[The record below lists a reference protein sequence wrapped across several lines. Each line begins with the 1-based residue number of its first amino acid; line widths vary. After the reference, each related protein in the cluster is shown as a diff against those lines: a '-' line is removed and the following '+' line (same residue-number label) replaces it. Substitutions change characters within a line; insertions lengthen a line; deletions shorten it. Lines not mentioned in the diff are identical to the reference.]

1 VNYLGHLFLSN
12 NRLEIMRPNLFGD
25 FVKGNKF
32 DHFPEIVVEGI
43 RLHREID
50 SFIDNHPSVIDLLHV
65 LYPKLPKVAGIAVDL
80 YFDHILARDWR
91 FYSDLTLTDFT
102 LNFFSYEDKNEDYFS
117 KEFKELL
124 RIIEKGKWLI
134 NYETIDGLEFACKG
148 LSSRISFE
156 NELKNGVNVFH
167 ENKDLIETTFNV
179 FMKDAIKKFN

>member
-1 VNYLGHLFLSN
+1 
-12 NRLEIMRPNLFGD
+12 MRPNLFGD

-50 SFIDNHPSVIDLLHV
+50 SFIDNHPTVIDLLHV

-102 LNFFSYEDKNEDYFS
+102 LNFF
-117 KEFKELL
+117 
-124 RIIEKGKWLI
+124 
-134 NYETIDGLEFACKG
+134 NYEPEFDYSFAVRFKLTKSFFRHIFKG
-148 LSSRISFE
+148 LCS
-156 NELKNGVNVFH
+156 
-167 ENKDLIETTFNV
+167 
-179 FMKDAIKKFN
+179 